1 MFLIKKNDVEIFMDG
16 MEKFNVL
23 MVDIKKVQYFIYI
36 EYYVFVMDY
45 IGIKI
50 LNLLEE
56 KVVEGV
62 EVWLF
67 YDVFGLKGIKVYYLN
82 ELKKN
87 GGFV

>member
-1 MFLIKKNDVEIFMDG
+1 
-16 MEKFNVL
+16 
-23 MVDIKKVQYFIYI
+23 
-36 EYYVFVMDY
+36 MDY